1 MPHRASQLIW
11 CWRNVLLKKRVWKLC
26 ISPPPTPNPSKM
38 SKLLRILFRSNKK
51 WGRKAPIWTKWG
63 QKGIRRY
70 QNAAKRAPIW
80 TKWGQKGSKGYPK
93 VSKCSQKG
101 TQRRQDC
108 TLSNQMEP
116 KECPKASKCAK
127 GASRVS
133 KVKPKATQMEPKGQP
148 LRSKWR
154 PTCDKCWIVM
164 DSGIDFG
171 VLLEL
176 FGSRYCQQL
185 RQLSMRKS
193 MPKK

>member
-1 MPHRASQLIW
+1 MDQ
-11 CWRNVLLKKRVWKLC
+11 
-26 ISPPPTPNPSKM
+26 M
-38 SKLLRILFRSNKK
+38 
-51 WGRKAPIWTKWG
+51 
-63 QKGIRRY
+63 
-70 QNAAKRAPIW
+70 
-80 TKWGQKGSKGYPK
+80 GSKGYPK

-154 PTCDKCWIVM
+154 PTYDKCWIVM
-164 DSGIDFG
+164 DSGIDFW
-171 VLLEL
+171 VILEL
-176 FGSRYCQQL
+176 VGSSYCQQL
-185 RQLSMRKS
+185 RQKSMRKS
-193 MPKK
+193 MPKKSWEFKLECLKSMLKSIGKLWKYIEKHVKNQWFYATCKTLIFATRLQ

>member
-1 MPHRASQLIW
+1 MDQ
-11 CWRNVLLKKRVWKLC
+11 
-26 ISPPPTPNPSKM
+26 M
-38 SKLLRILFRSNKK
+38 
-51 WGRKAPIWTKWG
+51 
-63 QKGIRRY
+63 
-70 QNAAKRAPIW
+70 
-80 TKWGQKGSKGYPK
+80 GSKGYPK

-154 PTCDKCWIVM
+154 PTYDKCWIVM
-164 DSGIDFG
+164 DSGIDFW
-171 VLLEL
+171 VILEL
-176 FGSRYCQQL
+176 VGSSYCQQL
-185 RQLSMRKS
+185 RQKSMRKS
-193 MPKK
+193 VPKKPWKWMLKSMKSMLKSMGDLWKFIEKHVKNQWFYATCKTLIFATRLQ